1 VIFVVVRKVNM
12 RSKAKREEKKEREEM
27 RREVVGKVIE
37 VNAKLASDNEF
48 MRCGS
53 SKREEKIDVLEKKT
67 EFDLESGDDRKGR

>member
-1 VIFVVVRKVNM
+1 MIFVVVRKVNM

-53 SKREEKIDVLEKKT
+53 SKREEKWGPREKNS
-67 EFDLESGDDRKGR
+67 LI